1 MAVEMNVK
9 LEWIAQPPAVTTIYQ
24 PFPSPV
30 VIRYI
35 QSEFWVR
42 QSQYESLFFKFDLIP
57 VNSQPVDPL
66 QWRYDDE
73 NFMFNGYCYVD
84 TDTCRGRNIVP
95 FHGMFISVPGY
106 YKLRVCVFLATQQV
120 LHGPVTL
127 HNGRLLGSLVSH
139 IINARTFMES
149 APHGIQVPE
158 VLPPILHSSAATPL
172 GPVANQQSQYRCW
185 RYCCHQPE
193 CHLCRHVL

>member
-1 MAVEMNVK
+1 MNVK

-149 APHGIQVPE
+149 TPHGIQVPE
-158 VLPPILHSSAATPL
+158 LLPPILHSSAATP
-172 GPVANQQSQYRCW
+172 PTTTPPNF
-185 RYCCHQPE
+185 
-193 CHLCRHVL
+193 LCKIVLNLLLVVYV